1 MAKLHSII
9 GSILR
14 DIISAQHDANLF
26 SCSLSESYGK
36 EGKTRDF
43 QLPGVVISDMELD
56 MKYGVISAD
65 ENCEHFNIRIDKV
78 RSFLRELCRNCAKEI
93 LAKCEKTVLDK
104 DKSRPDEVKTFFHDL
119 RTDSDVRRRFEL
131 FLSRNMSSAFNGY
144 IREVV
149 NQETG
154 KIVADKV
161 HDRIMLTLRKKFF
174 YDSDLDNLFDEKE
187 GEDLRNTL
195 ITESANIITKKID
208 QESKDENFKRCRSFP
223 QLDVAVTSE
232 ELSKL
237 PEDAIHSFRLKFSPT
252 SCNVTSLEDDSWLY
266 DFDMK
271 SHNI

>member
-56 MKYGVISAD
+56 MKYGVVSTD

-78 RSFLRELCRNCAKEI
+78 RSFLRELCHDCAKDI
-93 LAKCEKTVLDK
+93 LSKCEKTVLDK
-104 DKSRPDEVKTFFHDL
+104 DKSRPAEVKTFFQNL
-119 RTDSDVRRRFEL
+119 RTSPDVRRQFET
-131 FLSRNMSSAFNGY
+131 FLSRNMSNAFNGY
-144 IREVV
+144 IREAV

-154 KIVADKV
+154 QLISDKV
-161 HDRIMLTLRKKFF
+161 HDRIVLTLRKKFF
-174 YDSDLDNLFDEKE
+174 YDSDLDNLFEGKE
-187 GEDLRNTL
+187 GEDLRNAL
-195 ITESANIITKKID
+195 VTESANIVRKKIEE
-208 QESKDENFKRCRSFP
+208 ESKDENFRRRRSFP

-237 PEDAIHSFRLKFSPT
+237 PEDAIHSFKIKFSPT

-271 SHNI
+271 SHNN